1 MIEVFY
7 FQIMAINVSTSAQLR
22 TAIQNVTS
30 LDPLINVADG
40 SYTTTTLAKLP
51 SYPSEPAVPFI
62 NGYTIDGASRIGTVI
77 NDTRIY
83 QQNIDGPFAPSTVK
97 DLTLNYT
104 SGPANNTAILSARS
118 GSYTLD
124 NLLITGQ
131 HSGWAGNGGVY
142 MSLIGQTNTSSTI
155 TGAITSN
162 LTLSNSTV
170 DFTGNSQSGTASFL
184 QSWNNAGTVSLTN
197 NVFDESGYN
206 KGTFHFA
213 TMRTG
218 GSAVTA
224 ANRKGTYSVTG
235 NTFNGTGIYKDR
247 GNRIESVS
255 ATVTTNTFNDGSYLD
270 VAGNNGGSISSNTFN
285 TIYDANA
292 LSIGGQGGGI
302 RFCQYS
308 SSGASLLNPSGG
320 YTTITNNTFTGYGL
334 AITYKASGN
343 SSSLLVSSP
352 TNKVTFGT
360 GTPLGS
366 NIVMEQ
372 MIAGGQGM
380 DMLVAG
386 TTSGSNYWL
395 SGDKGDDMIMGDMGN
410 DYIIGGL
417 GNDEIDTGLGTDTI
431 LYYGTNEG
439 QDIIHDFTSATDVLA
454 FRGNTSGS
462 PNFFDFAP
470 GAALTS
476 GTNFITSGAA
486 ATNPVPTFIYFG
498 GVLSYDADGSG
509 GGAAVDIATF
519 TGNPTIA
526 ASDIKFF

>member
-1 MIEVFY
+1 
-7 FQIMAINVSTSAQLR
+7 MAINVSTSTQLR

-30 LDPLINVADG
+30 SDPLINIANG
-40 SYTTTTLAKLP
+40 NYTTITTLAKLP
-51 SYPSEPAVPFI
+51 SYPPEPAVPY

-83 QQNIDGPFAPSTVK
+83 QQNIDGPFAPSIVR

-142 MSLIGQTNTSSTI
+142 MSLKGQTNTSSNI
-155 TGAITSN
+155 SGAITSN

-170 DFTGNSQSGTASFL
+170 DFTGNNQSGTASFL

-218 GSAVTA
+218 GALVTIP
-224 ANRKGTYSVTG
+224 NRKGTYSVSG
-235 NTFNGTGIYKDR
+235 NTFNGTGTYKDR
-247 GNRIESVS
+247 GNRIESVTAS
-255 ATVTTNTFNDGSYLD
+255 VTSNTFNNGSYLD
-270 VAGNNGGSISSNTFN
+270 IAGNYTSTSPIISSNTFN

-302 RFCQYS
+302 RFCDIS
-308 SSGASLLNPSGG
+308 SSGATLFSPTSG
-320 YTTITNNTFTGYGL
+320 YTTITNNYFAGYGL
-334 AITYKASGN
+334 AITFKASAD
-343 SSSLLVSSP
+343 
-352 TNKVTFGT
+352 NKIVFIPSTAIPSNIVTFGT
-360 GTPLGS
+360 GISLGS
-366 NIVMEQ
+366 NITMNE
-372 MIAGGQGM
+372 MIAGGQGI
-380 DMLVAG
+380 DVIAATG
-386 TTSGSNYWL
+386 SSGDNCWL
-395 SGDKGDDMIMGDMGN
+395 SGDKGDDMIFGADGN
-410 DYIIGGL
+410 DFIIGGL
-417 GNDEIDTGLGTDTI
+417 GNDDIETGNGTDTI

-439 QDIIHDFTSATDVLA
+439 QDIITDFSSGTDVLA

-470 GAALTS
+470 GASLTPGS
-476 GTNFITSGAA
+476 NFITSGSPGTTGA
-486 ATNPVPTFIYFG
+486 TFIYIG
-498 GVLSYDADGSG
+498 GILSYDADGSG
-509 GGAAVDIATF
+509 GGAAVNIATF
-519 TGNPTIA
+519 TGSPTLV